1 MLMPVLTPFELWQQT
16 GRDFIQEIFRLTDRR
31 GVPLVLPLT
40 HEETVTFHAREL
52 QSYRQLPQM
61 LYHISIKERDE
72 PRPGKGLIRLRE
84 FIMKDAYSFDRDDA
98 GLDRSFDLQRAAYDR
113 IFDRIGVRVFAV
125 DAEPGMMGGTES
137 IDFLAPAGAGENTLV
152 TCEND
157 DFAADLEVARGVA
170 RAPIFP
176 ETLLAPEEVET
187 PGVKTC
193 EALGDFLQV
202 DVAATSKAMP
212 MTMADGRVVLAL
224 VRGDDR
230 VEPAKL
236 DAALGGPAHPST
248 DEEIRAAF
256 GASGGSLGP
265 VGFAGEVI
273 ADEALREGQY
283 VAGANRDGW
292 HLRGVQAGR
301 DYQPRFADL
310 RETRDGD
317 TCPNCGGRLL
327 FQTAIEL
334 GHIFKLGTRY
344 SAPLG
349 ATFVDEDGT
358 EKPLVMGS
366 YGIGLQRTIAAVVEQ
381 SHDDNGIVWPR
392 SIAPYD
398 VHVVVLKGAEEIGED
413 AARALDEAGLDVLL
427 DDRDQRPG
435 EKFADADLIGIPTR
449 VTAGKKSL
457 EDGAVDVRD
466 RRTGEERRVSVAD
479 LGKDV

>member
-1 MLMPVLTPFELWQQT
+1 VRGARRVP
-16 GRDFIQEIFRLTDRR
+16 RDRR
-31 GVPLVLPLT
+31 GGDVQGD
-40 HEETVTFHAREL
+40 ADDDGRG
-52 QSYRQLPQM
+52 
-61 LYHISIKERDE
+61 
-72 PRPGKGLIRLRE
+72 RPG
-84 FIMKDAYSFDRDDA
+84 
-98 GLDRSFDLQRAAYDR
+98 
-113 IFDRIGVRVFAV
+113 
-125 DAEPGMMGGTES
+125 
-137 IDFLAPAGAGENTLV
+137 
-152 TCEND
+152 
-157 DFAADLEVARGVA
+157 
-170 RAPIFP
+170 
-176 ETLLAPEEVET
+176 
-187 PGVKTC
+187 
-193 EALGDFLQV
+193 
-202 DVAATSKAMP
+202 
-212 MTMADGRVVLAL
+212 
-224 VRGDDR
+224 DR

-236 DAALGGPAHPST
+236 DAALGGQARPAT

-265 VGFAGEVI
+265 VGFAGDVV

-310 RETRDGD
+310 RESRETDA
-317 TCPNCGGRLL
+317 CPNCGGKLR

-366 YGIGLQRTIAAVVEQ
+366 YGIGLERTIAAVVEQ
-381 SHDDNGIVWPR
+381 SHDEQGIVWPR

-398 VHVVVLKGAEEIGED
+398 VHVVVLKGAEEIGDE

-435 EKFADADLIGIPTR
+435 EKFADADLIGIPVR
-449 VTAGKKSL
+449 VTAGRKSL

-466 RRTGEERRVSVAD
+466 RATGAERRVSVAE
-479 LGKDV
+479 LGKEI